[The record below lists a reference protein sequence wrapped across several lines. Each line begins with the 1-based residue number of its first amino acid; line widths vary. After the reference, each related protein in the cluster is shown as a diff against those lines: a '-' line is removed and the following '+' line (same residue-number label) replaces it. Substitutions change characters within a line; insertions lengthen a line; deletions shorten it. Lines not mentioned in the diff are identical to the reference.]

1 MRLRDVQMMTL
12 MSFGKA
18 VKEFLCALLSNVSAA
33 LRCPAEK
40 EAEGLEDF
48 GAVSVIG
55 RIQDADGVQQVK
67 ILFFVCPKAYCDRE
81 GKGYEGLFRK
91 LEVVK
96 PLADLDDLPVQ
107 WEAEI
112 NQEQSGRKSH
122 EGISNADRPWH
133 DKDRQRDAD
142 VTPSAA
148 PDVGPSES
156 AQDHEV
162 GDGAVQTGASGGVGD
177 GLDGKIKRVEMKSG
191 LVGKASSATGD
202 QVKDNKR
209 SRSWASLL
217 EGKPSD
223 SGAFKV
229 GVGGIRN
236 RIKKSGLDFVN
247 GELFEVRMCRL
258 DGTAELNEK
267 GRQYLA
273 FEEVVPEQDFW

>member
-1 MRLRDVQMMTL
+1 
-12 MSFGKA
+12 MSVWKA
-18 VKEFLCALLSNVSAA
+18 VKEFLCVLLSNVSAA

-40 EAEGLEDF
+40 QVEGLEDF

-55 RIQDADGVQQVK
+55 RIQDADGVQRVK

-81 GKGYEGLFRK
+81 GRGYERLFRK
-91 LEVVK
+91 LEEVK
-96 PLADLDDLPVQ
+96 PLTDLDDLPVQ